1 MHVNRQRHIFFFR
14 KVKDASGIP
23 ARSGRFLSRPPLP
36 IFHFFYNGIQ
46 FLMFVCLHYTTANS
60 LAACYNS
67 NWRKRKREL
76 VSRLCFA
83 GLFSCWFDDAAGVF
97 IHYKFKKIYPLEFS
111 LFYLFFFLSSFDV
124 GRPFFL
130 FLPPQPGQY
139 LDSPQLKT
147 KKKNRKW
154 LGG

>member
-1 MHVNRQRHIFFFR
+1 MNRQRHIFFFR

-67 NWRKRKREL
+67 NRRKRKKESLL
-76 VSRLCFA
+76 VVCALLAFFLVDLTMPL
-83 GLFSCWFDDAAGVF
+83 GFLF
-97 IHYKFKKIYPLEFS
+97 IINFKKSTLLSS
-111 LFYLFFFLSSFDV
+111 LFFTFFFLSSFDV

-147 KKKNRKW
+147 TKK
-154 LGG
+154 

>member
-46 FLMFVCLHYTTANS
+46 FLVFVCLHYTTANS

-67 NWRKRKREL
+67 NRRKRKKESLL
-76 VSRLCFA
+76 VVCALLAFFLVDLTMPL
-83 GLFSCWFDDAAGVF
+83 GFLF
-97 IHYKFKKIYPLEFS
+97 IINLKKSTLLSS
-111 LFYLFFFLSSFDV
+111 LFFTFFSFFLVLMLDGLFFFSSP
-124 GRPFFL
+124 R
-130 FLPPQPGQY
+130 
-139 LDSPQLKT
+139 S
-147 KKKNRKW
+147 
-154 LGG
+154 LGNISILRS